1 MQRLDWSMAGER
13 HGHSARRAIAL
24 IRGIYADCQ
33 PINAVPSETNRSGGS
48 LSRLLKAGMPLILM
62 PLLRTPD
69 LGILMQRS
77 GAGSIQSARDPYL
90 PAGTAIGPGKRA
102 T

>member
-1 MQRLDWSMAGER
+1 ML
-13 HGHSARRAIAL
+13 IAS
-24 IRGIYADCQ
+24 Q
-33 PINAVPSETNRSGGS
+33 STPSHRKQIVLGGS